1 MSDVDSGSEKDKEE
15 ELPQDKK
22 GKAKDFTGMCFMVD
36 IVDIND
42 NDEVPP
48 SYDVRSARC
57 NNMFMQL
64 MSQDK
69 ALEFTIVRNKDL
81 ESQVDNLTL
90 ELANAKTLDSDECSS
105 CHALHSELSKLKSAH
120 DIALHQL
127 ENARTELI
135 EVKSTPYEKC
145 LESSKLD
152 ASGNVESSFRSF
164 CLEREHEVKDILEAV
179 RAKYAKLK
187 DTIES
192 MPCASCATYKL
203 EVAFLKEKHAR
214 AIKAKTCDS
223 CVNFEKENAYLKD
236 TLEKFSK
243 GKKQLNMILDTSK
256 TPYKK

>member
-1 MSDVDSGSEKDKEE
+1 
-15 ELPQDKK
+15 
-22 GKAKDFTGMCFMVD
+22 MCFMA
-36 IVDIND
+36 DIND

-48 SYDVRSARC
+48 SYDVLSARC
-57 NNMFMQL
+57 NDMFEQL

-69 ALEFTIVRNKDL
+69 ALEFIMATNKDL

-90 ELANAKTLDSDECSS
+90 ELANAKTLDDDECSS
-105 CHALHSELSKLKSAH
+105 CHALYSELSKLQSAH

-135 EVKSTPYEKC
+135 DVKSALCEKC

-152 ASGNVESSFRSF
+152 ASGNVKSSFCSF
-164 CLEREHEVKDILEAV
+164 CLEREHEVKDILETV

-192 MPCASCATYKL
+192 TPCASCAAYK
-203 EVAFLKEKHAR
+203 VKVVFLKEKHAR

-223 CVNFEKENAYLKD
+223 
-236 TLEKFSK
+236 
-243 GKKQLNMILDTSK
+243 
-256 TPYKK
+256 